1 MDLIVGIEK
10 TKKRLESCRKKR
22 VAREGADGEG
32 ARADAANNEEARY
45 RSPPWEN
52 NNGSPRR

>member
-1 MDLIVGIEK
+1 MDLITGIEK

-22 VAREGADGEG
+22 MTREGTDGGGTE
-32 ARADAANNEEARY
+32 ATNNEEISY